1 MKNIF
6 ECLNVKR
13 KNKTITTSERTNIQK
28 QMGHKRKEIFC
39 FTQSDTG
46 KSATARENHRT
57 LENTINYMNRFTI
70 SEDDGFDISG
80 VHHLVSP
87 LGFPIYTKELNKLP
101 TTSEHVYIF
110 ISLCFNISSPS
121 AIKYWNDQRLLFFKG
136 ITQNLLTNISKDVES
151 LHISMMEFQV
161 ASVKI
166 QNKVVSYRKDKTKH
180 TLDRSEVES
189 LYNRQT
195 LTKMSFY
202 NQLDDFYEHCRL
214 IEDRVKKIQ
223 LIDNESISFFLA
235 KMMDSDVLEAYQTQF
250 AREQSDFMLKCI
262 KAAIS
267 RKEIDPAYV
276 KMIEEN
282 YRQRNEKILKE
293 SKGQEY
299 RLFTGMRISISL
311 CGRILSR
318 RSNHAIVER
327 IIDGMKSKLP
337 EEPAILKRT
346 SKNNRLI

>member
-121 AIKYWNDQRLLFFKG
+121 ATKYWNGQRLLFFKG

-214 IEDRVKKIQ
+214 IEDRVKK
-223 LIDNESISFFLA
+223 L
-235 KMMDSDVLEAYQTQF
+235 
-250 AREQSDFMLKCI
+250 
-262 KAAIS
+262 
-267 RKEIDPAYV
+267 
-276 KMIEEN
+276 
-282 YRQRNEKILKE
+282 RQ
-293 SKGQEY
+293 
-299 RLFTGMRISISL
+299 
-311 CGRILSR
+311 
-318 RSNHAIVER
+318 
-327 IIDGMKSKLP
+327 
-337 EEPAILKRT
+337 
-346 SKNNRLI
+346 